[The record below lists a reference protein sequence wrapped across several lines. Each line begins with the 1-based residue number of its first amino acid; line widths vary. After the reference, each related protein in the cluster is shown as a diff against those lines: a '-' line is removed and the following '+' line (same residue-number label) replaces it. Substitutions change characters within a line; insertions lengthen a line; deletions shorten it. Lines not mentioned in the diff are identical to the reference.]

1 MAAFKRRGRRYYEI
15 EPVLPVT
22 GPIGRLSARWTSRR
36 AAEAVERALHE
47 LDVTGWSDLC
57 RAVRERR
64 IRVMEL
70 YDAKIRGEAA
80 LLALRERLED
90 VELAAVVREYRELVT
105 DRRVREGLDQLLE
118 LAPLVAGEAAGLE
131 RVDSLMFGWLRQPA
145 NLTRLY
151 ARAMQTRRPNS
162 VRRSLHRAVC
172 ELLTYRLGRG
182 EMLRVMADV
191 RKPGERD
198 ERTAMLTPDEIE
210 AALRAADPEFRPV
223 LGLAVTT
230 GIDRGVMLA
239 LRVADYDERAG
250 TLRVPDLKTAARPR
264 TLVLRGEP
272 ILENAEYWLRLLVA
286 GRRPAE
292 PLVPLTAGQIRS
304 RWAAVRRRIGRS
316 DVRWKDLRGVF
327 ATWYLA
333 AGATVRDCQ
342 YVLGHATITMS
353 VRYERRLP
361 GGRNRL
367 ALREQALRVGRLEHG
382 GLRVEHGGA

>member
-1 MAAFKRRGRRYYEI
+1 AAQERRRPLRRGRGRPRGGRAAGRAPALPRAVGRRIPGTRDRLRLPHGGARAAAPHGRGACARQHAHPRPGPDRVPGGALMAAFRRRGRRYYEI

-64 IRVMEL
+64 IRVTEL
-70 YDAKIRGEAA
+70 YDARLRGEAA

-118 LAPLVAGEAAGLE
+118 LAPVVAGEAAGLE
-131 RVDSLMFGWLRQPA
+131 RVDGLTFGWLRQPA

-172 ELLTYRLGRG
+172 ELLIYRLGRG

-198 ERTAMLTPDEIE
+198 ERTAMLAPQEIR
-210 AALRAADPEFRPV
+210 AALLAADPEFRPV

-230 GIDRGVMLA
+230 GIDRGV
-239 LRVADYDERAG
+239 
-250 TLRVPDLKTAARPR
+250 
-264 TLVLRGEP
+264 
-272 ILENAEYWLRLLVA
+272 
-286 GRRPAE
+286 
-292 PLVPLTAGQIRS
+292 
-304 RWAAVRRRIGRS
+304 
-316 DVRWKDLRGVF
+316 
-327 ATWYLA
+327 
-333 AGATVRDCQ
+333 
-342 YVLGHATITMS
+342 
-353 VRYERRLP
+353 
-361 GGRNRL
+361 
-367 ALREQALRVGRLEHG
+367 
-382 GLRVEHGGA
+382 